1 MGKLDT
7 FLLLLTLALGI
18 WLVCVLLKRR
28 VYLTFPL
35 FFTYIASS
43 VVGEII
49 KLCTIHDY
57 PTYFVVFWT
66 NEALYALLVLLA
78 LHEVFY
84 RVFRSFF
91 SIYRW
96 FWVLFPAAV
105 AFVTSVAVLHAV
117 RHPPVQA
124 PPLIA
129 VILSVEIG
137 VNVIQSGVFIL
148 FFGAMWFFNVRRK
161 NYPSRIVDGFAV
173 MALTGLA
180 YELRSVFGT
189 RFNSL
194 AKYATSVAY
203 LAAVLLWL
211 YTFIQPP
218 EPELKWELA
227 ITPQQL
233 LEEIRQYTK
242 IFRKFL
248 GRDK

>member
-1 MGKLDT
+1 MGKLDIFML
-7 FLLLLTLALGI
+7 FLGLPLGLWLL
-18 WLVCVLLKRR
+18 CVLLKRKL
-28 VYLTFPL
+28 YLTFPL
-35 FFTYIASS
+35 FFAYIVSL
-43 VVGEII
+43 VLGIII

-57 PTYFVVFWT
+57 PTYFVVFWS
-66 NEALYALLVLLA
+66 NEALYSLLILLA

-96 FWVLFPAAV
+96 FWVLFPAVV
-105 AFVTSVAVLHAV
+105 AIVTSVAVLHAIQ
-117 RHPPVQA
+117 HPPIQA

-137 VNVIQSGVFIL
+137 VNVIQSGLFIL
-148 FFGAMWFFNVRRK
+148 FFGAIWLFQVRRK
-161 NYPSRIVDGFAV
+161 NYPLRIVDGFAV
-173 MALTGLA
+173 MALAGFA

-189 RFNSL
+189 GFNIL
-194 AKYATSVAY
+194 AKYSTSVAY
-203 LAAVLLWL
+203 LVAMLLWI

-233 LEEIRQYTK
+233 LGEIQQYTK